1 MNYCLRAL
9 LIFTIA
15 SFSSVS
21 CMQAADLDIK
31 EPNLAPDFKLRD
43 LEQNIFT
50 LSDYKDRHPVLLF
63 FWTTWCPFCRKELK
77 LLKQMYPELVNN
89 GLQVLAIN
97 VGEPAYK
104 VANFVTSYQLNYKVL
119 LDKDTNV
126 TYSFD
131 VLGVPT
137 YVLVGEKGK
146 ITFISHTFPKD
157 KYKDLIQR

>member
-1 MNYCLRAL
+1 
-9 LIFTIA
+9 
-15 SFSSVS
+15 
-21 CMQAADLDIK
+21 
-31 EPNLAPDFKLRD
+31 
-43 LEQNIFT
+43 
-50 LSDYKDRHPVLLF
+50 
-63 FWTTWCPFCRKELK
+63 
-77 LLKQMYPELVNN
+77 MYPELVNN